1 MDKTKNENYFNESE
15 SKCMAKLKEFND
27 GTGFFKSLTDKNA
40 TAEKTVEG
48 DASGYT
54 SDGRIVLIEMK
65 NRNINLF
72 DYETV
77 YINAKKV
84 AKMMLEHAI
93 KKTVPLFI
101 SFFKNGEVAIWRL
114 DRITKYKYYPNV
126 KCFSKGYGK
135 DEYGEQIGLYPED
148 AIVYENNNGNWSRK
162 FYEFG

>member
-1 MDKTKNENYFNESE
+1 MENYFKESE
-15 SKCMAKLKEFND
+15 EVCMDKLKQFNE
-27 GTGFFKSLTDKNA
+27 GTGFFKSLTDRNA

-54 SDGRIVLIEMK
+54 QDGRMVLIEMK

-84 AKMMLEHAI
+84 AKMMLEHSI
-93 KKTVPLFI
+93 KNTVPLFI
-101 SFFKNGEVAIWRL
+101 AFFKNGEVAIWRL
-114 DRITKYKYYPNV
+114 DRLTKYKYYPSV
-126 KCFSKGYGK
+126 KSYSRGYGR
-135 DEYGEQIGLYPED
+135 DEYSEQIGLYPED
-148 AIVYENNNGNWSRK
+148 AIVYENNNGKWSRK